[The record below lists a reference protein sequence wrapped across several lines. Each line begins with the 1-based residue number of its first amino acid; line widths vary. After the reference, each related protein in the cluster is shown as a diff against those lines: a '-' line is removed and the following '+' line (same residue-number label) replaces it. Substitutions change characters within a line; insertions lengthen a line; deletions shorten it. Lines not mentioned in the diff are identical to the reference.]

1 MDTELPR
8 GPLVDPFPWT
18 LTTIVE
24 RDYTREEFARLAER
38 FTVAERMIAVK
49 DSLRLQ
55 TRVGLV
61 TDATNISF
69 YLKQLEHRFDE
80 LEFGYTRGVAPAGP
94 DSPH

>member
-1 MDTELPR
+1 MNAEAPH
-8 GPLVDPFPWT
+8 GPLVEPFPWT
-18 LTTIVE
+18 LATIVE
-24 RDYTREEFARLAER
+24 RDYTCEEFARLTER

-61 TDATNISF
+61 TDTTNISF

-80 LEFGYTRGVAPAGP
+80 LEFGYRAP
-94 DSPH
+94 